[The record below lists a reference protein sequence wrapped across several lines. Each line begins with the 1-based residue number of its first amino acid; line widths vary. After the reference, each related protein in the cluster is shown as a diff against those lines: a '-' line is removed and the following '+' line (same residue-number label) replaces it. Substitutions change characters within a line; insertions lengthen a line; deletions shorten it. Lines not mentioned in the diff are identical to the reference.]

1 MPEESNLPV
10 YASIAANVGIATIKF
25 VAAAVTGS
33 AAMLA
38 EGIHSLADSMD
49 GTLLL
54 IGQARAKRP
63 PDANRPFGYGREL
76 YFWSFVVALVF
87 FTLGGC
93 FSIYQG
99 VLRVLH
105 PEPLSNPLWA
115 YIVLGVALLFD
126 GTSFVIAFRNFRRDS
141 KGRGVADEVV
151 RSKDPTLFT
160 ILLEDSADLIGIVL
174 AFLGVY
180 FSHRLGRPELDGL
193 ASVGV
198 GLVLTALAV
207 VLLRE
212 TKSLLIGE
220 SAEPSVIA
228 AIRNV
233 VAANSAVVRERSL
246 RTIHLGPHDVV
257 LALIVELQPELGQV
271 DIVRVIGE
279 LKAGVRAVAPD
290 VQYVVIEIASHSPDA

>member
-1 MPEESNLPV
+1 MADQSNLPV
-10 YASIAANVGIATIKF
+10 FASIAANIAIATTKF

-49 GTLLL
+49 GILLL
-54 IGQARAKRP
+54 IGQARSRRP
-63 PDANRPFGYGREL
+63 PDARRPFGYGREL

-99 VLRVLH
+99 VLRVRH
-105 PEPLSNPLWA
+105 PEPLGDPLWA
-115 YIVLGVALLFD
+115 YLVLGVALLFD
-126 GTSFVIAFRNFRRDS
+126 GASFGIALRNFRKQA
-141 KGRGVADEVV
+141 KGRGVAEEVV

-160 ILLEDSADLIGIVL
+160 ILLEDSADLIGIGL

-180 FSHRLGRPELDGL
+180 LSHRLGRPELDGI
-193 ASVGV
+193 ASIGV
-198 GLVLTALAV
+198 GLVLMALAV

-220 SAEPSVIA
+220 SAEPSVLS

-233 VAANSAVVRERSL
+233 VASNPAVVREQQL

-257 LALIVELQPELGQV
+257 LALTVELCPELAQGEITQV
-271 DIVRVIGE
+271 TAE
-279 LKAGVRAVAPD
+279 LKSSIRAVAPD
-290 VQYVVIEIASHSPDA
+290 VNYIVVEIGSPGSH